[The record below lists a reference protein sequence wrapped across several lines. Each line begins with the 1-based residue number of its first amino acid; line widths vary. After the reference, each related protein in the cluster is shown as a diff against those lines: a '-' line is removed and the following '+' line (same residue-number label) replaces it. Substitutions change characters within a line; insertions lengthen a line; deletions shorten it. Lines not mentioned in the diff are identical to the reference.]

1 MSELKR
7 AAEEHGGDL
16 KRAKLESRDLSEL
29 QNMNLFPEI
38 GVQQA
43 ETNSNE
49 LEITKNPNEL
59 DINATTEGSSDES
72 EDEKELS
79 SKLIAIPGT
88 NIVLDSEED
97 IQKWIEERR
106 KNWPTNKRVQ
116 EKKSLQKEQTQP
128 KPNEPRNRRVCRF
141 WQNSRNCKNGAK
153 CRFLHESGPQRPRQ
167 LPNHKVK
174 QIQGLSVQIPQR
186 FTPLV
191 HKGRSL
197 HNLVAEREMLDENV
211 KLLGIFKKLIDNN
224 LIQDWTELKQR
235 LNLDKEN

>member
-7 AAEEHGGDL
+7 PAEEHGGDI
-16 KRAKLESRDLSEL
+16 KRAKLENSDLSEL
-29 QNMNLFPEI
+29 QNMNLFPEV

-43 ETNSNE
+43 ETNTNE

-59 DINATTEGSSDES
+59 DINATTEGSSEES

-88 NIVLDSEED
+88 NIVLNSEEE

-116 EKKSLQKEQTQP
+116 EKKSLQKEQAQA
-128 KPNEPRNRRVCRF
+128 KPNEQRNRRVCRF

-191 HKGRSL
+191 HKGGSL

-211 KLLGIFKKLIDNN
+211 KLLEIFKKLIDNN
-224 LIQDWTELKQR
+224 LIQDWCELKQR
-235 LNLDKEN
+235 LNLDKKN

>member
-7 AAEEHGGDL
+7 PAEKHVGDP
-16 KRAKLESRDLSEL
+16 KRAKLGSSDLSEL

-38 GVQQA
+38 GVQPA
-43 ETNSNE
+43 ETNMDE
-49 LEITKNPNEL
+49 PEITKNPNEL
-59 DINATTEGSSDES
+59 DINATAEGCSDES

-88 NIVLDSEED
+88 NIVLESEED
-97 IQKWIEERR
+97 IRKWIEERR

-116 EKKSLQKEQTQP
+116 EKQSMQKEQTQT
-128 KPNEPRNRRVCRF
+128 KANEPRNRRVCRF

-174 QIQGLSVQIPQR
+174 QIQGFSVQIPQR

-224 LIQDWTELKQR
+224 LIQDWDELKRR
-235 LNLDKEN
+235 LNLDKQN

>member
-1 MSELKR
+1 MNELKR
-7 AAEEHGGDL
+7 PADEHARDP
-16 KRAKLESRDLSEL
+16 KRAKLENSDLSEL
-29 QNMNLFPEI
+29 QNMNFLPEI
-38 GVQQA
+38 GTQPVKSD
-43 ETNSNE
+43 SNE
-49 LEITKNPNEL
+49 PEITKNPNEL

-79 SKLIAIPGT
+79 SKIIAIPGT

-106 KNWPTNKRVQ
+106 KNWPTNKRIQ
-116 EKKSLQKEQTQP
+116 EKNNMQTKQAQANP
-128 KPNEPRNRRVCRF
+128 SGPQNRRVCRF

-211 KLLGIFKKLIDNN
+211 RLLGIFKKLIENN

-235 LNLDKEN
+235 LNLDKLD